1 MRWEKNFY
9 CPSLLVELK
18 EQPFLYKLIVYLFT
32 QSVSLNPYPRP
43 AVQLVL
49 FGISIVLS
57 NDVNVCKN
65 DRSDLEDALPDL
77 GFTNNRQRQTDT
89 VHSPLISINI
99 QYLVT
104 TAPVLPKLSPNQVP
118 CPNMLNFRVLMGAIV
133 SNMASLQA
141 RIKKAKISKGN

>member
-1 MRWEKNFY
+1 M
-9 CPSLLVELK
+9 
-18 EQPFLYKLIVYLFT
+18 
-32 QSVSLNPYPRP
+32 
-43 AVQLVL
+43 
-49 FGISIVLS
+49 
-57 NDVNVCKN
+57 NVCKN